1 MASVQ
6 PFLLTGA
13 YAVHVQAVFWNLYN
27 IISIHCQSTQPE
39 KASSQS
45 ASHRFLIKLLKK
57 HPDSVPLMMLVAH
70 HCAITRNLGLGMV
83 PYAYLGDVKLL
94 RLPF

>member
-1 MASVQ
+1 MRS
-6 PFLLTGA
+6 
-13 YAVHVQAVFWNLYN
+13 QAAFWNLYN
-27 IISIHCQSTQPE
+27 TISTHCQSVQPE

-70 HCAITRNLGLGMV
+70 HCAITRNLGLGKLQITV
-83 PYAYLGDVKLL
+83 VDACKFCCDVII
-94 RLPF
+94 

>member
-1 MASVQ
+1 MRS
-6 PFLLTGA
+6 
-13 YAVHVQAVFWNLYN
+13 QAVFWNLYN
-27 IISIHCQSTQPE
+27 TISTHCQSVQPE

-70 HCAITRNLGLGMV
+70 HCAITRNLGLG
-83 PYAYLGDVKLL
+83 KLQISVVDA
-94 RLPF
+94 